1 MAKATSL
8 AGQTSSLLNYSVV
21 TVYSLLWCLPLTAE
35 SLTSYKPLSCLIICD
50 KLYCPVTVELLLMC
64 MLLKGSWIAAPLA
77 DSIILRF
84 KCRPPVR
91 MLATIRLAWQI
102 SLTNRPLDTSTHQG
116 QVTPCWIISGAREM
130 WLIDH
135 PTWFSISLHAS
146 KQLGQQWATE
156 RDCSVC
162 WFSLL
167 SLVSWSITAND
178 CSVGV
183 AYIPG
188 CRRSVI
194 ELKELRNRNQLTL
207 SPCPVPDLVDI

>member
-1 MAKATSL
+1 MLVVNRSLVMAKATSL

-116 QVTPCWIISGAREM
+116 QVTPCWIIGGAREI
-130 WLIDH
+130 WLMGH
-135 PTWFSISLHAS
+135 PTWFSISLRAS
-146 KQLGQQWATE
+146 KQLGQQWETSGTPLPLKGSKYNMFHHQ
-156 RDCSVC
+156 RVLKCSPIGTKKNLI
-162 WFSLL
+162 F
-167 SLVSWSITAND
+167 
-178 CSVGV
+178 
-183 AYIPG
+183 
-188 CRRSVI
+188 
-194 ELKELRNRNQLTL
+194 
-207 SPCPVPDLVDI
+207 